1 MIEGV
6 LAVAVQKRALT
17 FEFQRSVSG
26 TVPQIMEV
34 VVTPL
39 STPNAPNDNATLVG
53 GAQTQTIL
61 LTNDVNTCVF
71 QLVPTDSADL
81 TARVTYRAAWRE
93 KYMGIQNTQDF
104 VMPDFDV
111 AFDDL
116 ANLSLIVGHET
127 YLQWSDRGNPDGV
140 AALNSAGQVVDSG
153 GNPVSGS
160 GDATTVQGN
169 LSAEIVA
176 RQQADNNVRN
186 IALAYTNDQITQVYA
201 TAAANLNNAVQTLEA
216 ADLTERS
223 ARQSA
228 VNTLNSVLATQ
239 QASLNTAVATID
251 SQIDAVTTQL
261 GTKADLVNGKIPSA
275 QLPQISL
282 GHAVTVAD
290 EAGMLALSDTDVQ
303 PGDFAIRPDGIY
315 FLNVLPVNQLSSWVR
330 FNAGG
335 AVLSVN
341 GHVGAVVLAAADV
354 GARAAGVALNQS
366 EVTGLTA
373 ALGSKVDVSVTNAI
387 AARVSTLEGDT
398 TIVRTSG
405 GLVPKALM
413 PADAAFI
420 NTSNLLTKKDGTVIN
435 TGSGGTIEITD
446 VDGLIAALAGKV
458 NTTDPALTNQRIPTA
473 HAASHATGGSDP
485 ITAASIG
492 ARALSVALVVSDITG
507 LQAALDAKADSSVT
521 GRVTSL
527 ETRVT
532 TLEDTGGTGGGTGG
546 ASAESVSYHGSGVT
560 TDLSTVAVH
569 SPFGKA
575 ASDGHLYYDPAG
587 AVIGEAVW
595 PYLTPNGHLKF
606 IARNETNPTDP
617 ALATQAEVD
626 TLTTTVSGKANQTDL
641 DTTNAAVGTKAAA
654 SQLSTLQAQ
663 VDNKADTS
671 ALNSLTDTVGT
682 KANAADVTTGLNAKA
697 NASDLTAL
705 TTTVGT
711 KAAASDLTAL
721 TTRVTSAETTLGNKA
736 NTTDLA
742 AKANASD
749 LTALTTTVGTKAAQT
764 DLTALTGRVTTAEGT
779 LTTKADLVGGK
790 VPTAQIPAIATHET
804 YSVANR
810 AAMLALTTSQV
821 QIGDACIITA
831 TADQGTYTLVNSDPT
846 QFSSWM
852 FNQVP
857 GAPVSSVNGYT
868 GVVVLGPA
876 DVGARSS
883 GVAINQSEVT
893 GLPAALAA
901 KANATDLTAGLAGK
915 TSPTDV
921 QALITDAAQG
931 KLTVDYVA
939 TTNLASLSAPQS
951 VDGTVVSAG
960 KRVLVTA
967 QSSSI
972 ANGIYTVNTGAWTR
986 VADMAAGSYFVTGSL
1001 VVVKSG
1007 AANANSV
1014 YQQTSASGLVG
1025 TNANNWSKILTATPP
1040 PAYTAVNG
1048 VGLSGTQFTGQV
1060 VSGGGIQAVSGGF
1073 QLDPNLACRKVPFA
1087 VPGGNAVV
1095 TLNHNLNNS
1104 DVNVAIRDSTG
1115 AAALIGWKVVDA
1127 NNVSIEFQDA
1137 GTNSGGWRAVVF
1149 G

>member
-1 MIEGV
+1 
-6 LAVAVQKRALT
+6 
-17 FEFQRSVSG
+17 
-26 TVPQIMEV
+26 MEV

-53 GAQTQTIL
+53 GAQTQNVL

-81 TARVTYRAAWRE
+81 TSRVTYRAAWRE
-93 KYMGIQNTQDF
+93 KYMGIQTTQDF

-116 ANLSLIVGHET
+116 DSLALIVGHET
-127 YLQWSDRGNPDGV
+127 YVQWSDRGNPGGV

-160 GDATTVQGN
+160 GDASTVQGN
-169 LSAEIVA
+169 LNAEAVA
-176 RQQADNNVRN
+176 RQQGDNNVRT
-186 IALAYTNDQITQVYA
+186 IVTGYINDQIAQVYA
-201 TAAANLNNAVQTLEA
+201 TAAANLNNAVQALQA

-239 QASLNTAVATID
+239 QAAVNTAVATID
-251 SQIDAVTTQL
+251 EQIDAVTTQL
-261 GTKADLVNGKIPSA
+261 GTKADLVNGKIPSS
-275 QLPQISL
+275 QLPQVSL

-290 EAGMLALSDTDVQ
+290 EAGMLALTDADVQ
-303 PGDFAIRPDGIY
+303 PGDFAIRPDGIW
-315 FLNVLPVNQLSSWVR
+315 FLNNTPVNQLSSWVR

-341 GHVGAVVLAAADV
+341 GHIGAVVLAASDV
-354 GARAAGVALNQS
+354 GARPAGVALDPS
-366 EVTGLTA
+366 EITGLTA
-373 ALGSKVDVSVTNAI
+373 ALNSKVDVSVTNAI

-398 TIVRTSG
+398 TVVHTSG
-405 GLVPKALM
+405 GLVPKSLM

-420 NTSNLLTKKDGTVIN
+420 NPSNLLTKKDGTVIN
-435 TGSGGTIEITD
+435 TGTGGTIEITD

-485 ITAASIG
+485 ITPASIG
-492 ARALSVALVVSDITG
+492 ARALSAALAISDITG
-507 LQAALDAKADSSVT
+507 LQAALDGKADGSVT
-521 GRVTSL
+521 GRVSSL

-532 TLEDTGGTGGGTGG
+532 TLEDSGTGGGTGGG
-546 ASAESVSYHGSGVT
+546 ASAESVSYHGAGVT
-560 TDLSTVAVH
+560 TDFSTVAVH

-587 AVIGEAVW
+587 AAAGEAVW
-595 PYLTPNGHLKF
+595 PYLSPNGHLKF
-606 IARNETNPTDP
+606 VVRNESNPVDP
-617 ALATQAEVD
+617 VPATQDEFD
-626 TLTTTVSGKANQTDL
+626 TLSTTVANKADQSAVDAITTAL
-641 DTTNAAVGTKAAA
+641 DGKAAA
-654 SQLSTLQAQ
+654 SQLSTLQAE
-663 VDNKADTS
+663 VDTKADTS
-671 ALNSLTDTVGT
+671 ALNSLNDTVAN
-682 KANAADVTTGLNAKA
+682 KANAADVTTGLNNKA
-697 NASDLTAL
+697 NLVDFNAL
-705 TTTVGT
+705 STTVGT

-721 TTRVTSAETTLGNKA
+721 TTRVSTAETTLANKA
-736 NTTDLA
+736 NSTDLA

-749 LTALTTTVGTKAAQT
+749 LTALTTTVNTKAAAT

-779 LTTKADLVGGK
+779 LATKADLVGGK
-790 VPTAQIPAIATHET
+790 VPTSQIPAVVTHET
-804 YSVANR
+804 YAVANR

-821 QIGDACIITA
+821 QVGDTCIITS
-831 TADQGTYTLVNSDPT
+831 TADQGTYTLVNADPT

-852 FNQVP
+852 LNQTP
-857 GAPVSSVNGYT
+857 AAPVSAVNGQT
-868 GVVVLGPA
+868 GVVVLAAA

-883 GVAINQSEVT
+883 AVSIGQNEVT
-893 GLPAALAA
+893 GLTASLAA

-915 TSPTDV
+915 TAPTDV
-921 QALITDAAQG
+921 QALITDAAQA
-931 KLTVDYVA
+931 KLIVDYVA

-951 VDGTVVSAG
+951 VDGTVVPAG

-972 ANGIYTVNTGAWTR
+972 ANGIYTVQTGAWTR

-1001 VVVKSG
+1001 VAVKSG
-1007 AANANSV
+1007 ASNANSV
-1014 YQQTSASGLVG
+1014 WQQTSASGLVG
-1025 TNANNWSKILTATPP
+1025 TNANNWGKILTATPP

-1048 VGLSGTQFTGQV
+1048 IGLSGTQFTGQV
-1060 VSGGGIQAVSGGF
+1060 VANGGIQAVAGGF
-1073 QLDPNLACRKVPFA
+1073 QLDPNLACRKVAFA
-1087 VPGGNAVV
+1087 VPSGSAVV

-1127 NNVSIEFQDA
+1127 NNVSIEFLDS